1 MVIEPMR
8 VWGKDF
14 APIWQRFWHRVFG
27 HPWTDM
33 GLGPPRCKW
42 QKHVGYY
49 LLGHAGHTGR
59 TRTSLPAAKA
69 TCAQLDEECLGVTCL
84 SPLEP
89 AELDE
94 LGEEVPLFRDRWGRH
109 SCTARR
115 GAEGLQESPEREVA
129 EVSYIKSCRSAHNAD
144 ASVAT
149 GTAGSTYRAVNNSFL
164 FGYAAGDEVVR
175 GELEARR
182 RCDELGEDCA
192 GFTCESF
199 IPLTK
204 STTKQ
209 GYADAQKA
217 QSCTVR
223 AGSEL
228 IQSPSSEFT
237 FVKIPP
243 SADLQ
248 TSVSRVTS
256 KTNASRVF
264 QFYTGSQSIVRK
276 DFRKGLSSNGITPFQ
291 HPMSHHA
298 SIF

>member
-1 MVIEPMR
+1 M
-8 VWGKDF
+8 
-14 APIWQRFWHRVFG
+14 
-27 HPWTDM
+27 
-33 GLGPPRCKW
+33 
-42 QKHVGYY
+42 
-49 LLGHAGHTGR
+49 
-59 TRTSLPAAKA
+59 
-69 TCAQLDEECLGVTCL
+69 
-84 SPLEP
+84 
-89 AELDE
+89 
-94 LGEEVPLFRDRWGRH
+94 
-109 SCTARR
+109 
-115 GAEGLQESPEREVA
+115 
-129 EVSYIKSCRSAHNAD
+129 
-144 ASVAT
+144 
-149 GTAGSTYRAVNNSFL
+149 
-164 FGYAAGDEVVR
+164 VR

-228 IQSPSSEFT
+228 IESPSSEFT

-248 TSVSRVTS
+248 KSVFRVTS
-256 KTNASRVF
+256 KPNASRVF

-276 DFRKGLSSNGITPFQ
+276 DKKGSIIKWQNSISTSPDTTPAAFAVEVLIVGSMFCDPQ
-291 HPMSHHA
+291 DSQDE
-298 SIF
+298 IF